1 MMNWIKFAFFIAA
14 ILILNEAFTETAG
27 ILLVGNGADWIAI
40 KNVALLLI
48 DLFLGLGILF
58 SIFLSNSEFPKG
70 MSLGIILLAIVLHAG
85 RAVEYIFIPEIAYC
99 YYPEMFWMN
108 NLKLAALL
116 VALGLTFLSQTVKID
131 LNNLKNIPS
140 NGF

>member
-14 ILILNEAFTETAG
+14 ILILHEAFTETVG

-40 KNVALLLI
+40 KNVALLLM
-48 DLFLGLGILF
+48 DLVLGFGILF
-58 SIFLSNSEFPKG
+58 SIFLSNGDFPKG
-70 MSLGIILLAIVLHAG
+70 VSLGIIMCALVLHAG
-85 RAVEYIFIPEIAYC
+85 RTIEYIFTPEIAYC
-99 YYPEMFWMN
+99 YYPAMFWMN
-108 NLKLAALL
+108 NLKLVALL
-116 VALGLTFLSQTVKID
+116 IALGLTFLSNSVKID